1 MLSFII
7 INRLLKEKAQNL
19 SVPSGRVKRFRCAFF
34 NFSGG
39 TDQTGGWSYRGL
51 ETEIINDTHIRCS
64 ASHLTTFVVLVSIIP
79 TVRDPVSVTANNIT
93 YAAPGGTDVLLNEL
107 CSFLAAC
114 TGLHHIHWLQ
124 HFFALLACFH
134 HILLIIKVS

>member
-39 TDQTGGWSYRGL
+39 TDQTGGWSFRGL

-79 TVRDPVSVTANNIT
+79 AVRDPVSVIEC
-93 YAAPGGTDVLLNEL
+93 PI
-107 CSFLAAC
+107 C
-114 TGLHHIHWLQ
+114 
-124 HFFALLACFH
+124 
-134 HILLIIKVS
+134 

>member
-1 MLSFII
+1 MHNVLILNRIYCYLTVLLVFRIEIYQFCLQYFILYHACI
-7 INRLLKEKAQNL
+7 YHLLKEKAQNL

-79 TVRDPVSVTANNIT
+79 AVRDPVSVTMSH
-93 YAAPGGTDVLLNEL
+93 L
-107 CSFLAAC
+107 FR
-114 TGLHHIHWLQ
+114 
-124 HFFALLACFH
+124 
-134 HILLIIKVS
+134 